1 MLNDVERDQG
11 VLVLQG
17 RLLPIF
23 PIVQRCL
30 PSVLLSYALNSYVKL
45 APPWLEQALC
55 SLRFLSAPIIFSAG
69 ECLLSQR

>member
-1 MLNDVERDQG
+1 MLDDIERDQG

-17 RLLPIF
+17 RLLPIS

-45 APPWLEQALC
+45 EPHWLEQVLC
-55 SLRFLSAPIIFSAG
+55 SLRLLSAPIIFSAG
-69 ECLLSQR
+69 ECLLTQR